1 MKRTYHT
8 TITSILMC
16 LAIFLLF
23 SCSRN
28 ANASTT
34 ITGEVVDE
42 NGDPVVDLSVAVRSH
57 KGDFIPDRHEMRGPQ
72 PDIFHHPQ
80 QSKTDGAGTFVFK
93 DIIVPSVN
101 LLTLF
106 PKYNSDYEIRGIE
119 IQGVVFS
126 VHPHHFFMFEGFP
139 FGIQEEVGK
148 VDVKL
153 TVRQRMFIRGQVL
166 KADGTPLRN
175 KRVRLKTKTRYVDG
189 GSGSGS
195 GSTRTDNE
203 GRFTE
208 HVENAAYYT
217 LTIVYQGQ
225 SVQSQEYLLEE
236 GQQLDGLTFT
246 LAAVKQESSKLNV
259 VDLFTPKSRVRKPAP
274 NRELRRK
281 IVQQRQEGVWA
292 INPANRH
299 AYKVISCK
307 TPKEALTKAAA
318 QKAHL
323 VAINDKEEQQWL
335 LDVYGEGENYWI
347 GYTDRLKQDNKKWD
361 NGDPMTYTNWDTQK
375 LLTTRDTDAGKTYT
389 ALIGVT
395 GKWQQISEGTPVADI
410 TRKAILEK
418 KDLMI
423 KKAPSEEQT
432 E

>member
-1 MKRTYHT
+1 MKHTYHT
-8 TITSILMC
+8 TIASILMY

-23 SCSRN
+23 FYNSN
-28 ANASTT
+28 ANASI

-42 NGDPVVDLSVAVRSH
+42 NGDPVVDLSVAVRSY
-57 KGDFIPDRHEMRGPQ
+57 KGDFIPDRHEMRAHR
-72 PDIFHHPQ
+72 PDIFSHPQ
-80 QSKTDGAGTFVFK
+80 QSKTDGTGSFVIK

-106 PKYNSDYEIRGIE
+106 SEYNSEYEIRGIE
-119 IQGVVFS
+119 IQGIFFS
-126 VHPHHFFMFEGFP
+126 VHPHHLMVRQGFP
-139 FGIQEEVGK
+139 FGIQKEVGK

-153 TVRQRMFIRGQVL
+153 TVRQRMHIRGQVL

-175 KRVRLKTKTRYVDG
+175 KRVTLKTKRRYVDG

-208 HVENAAYYT
+208 YVEDAAYYRI
-217 LTIVYQGQ
+217 TIEYEGQ
-225 SVQSQEYLLEE
+225 SVQSQEFLLED

-246 LAAVKQESSKLNV
+246 LKGVQQASPELNV
-259 VDLFTPKSRVRKPAP
+259 VDLFTPKPRVPKPAP
-274 NRELRRK
+274 NRELRHAIR
-281 IVQQRQEGVWA
+281 QMRQEGVWA

-299 AYKVISCK
+299 AYKVISCE
-307 TPKEALTKAAA
+307 TPEEALTKAAA

-323 VAINDKEEQQWL
+323 VAINDKAEQQWL
-335 LDVYGEGENYWI
+335 LDVYGDGENYWI
-347 GYTDRLKQDNKKWD
+347 GFTDGLKQDDKKWD
-361 NGDPMTYTNWDTQK
+361 NGDPITYTNWDTQK
-375 LLTTRDTDAGKTYT
+375 LLTTLNNDAGRTYT

-395 GKWQQISEGTPVADI
+395 GKWQQVSEDNPVTNI
-410 TRKAILEK
+410 TNKAILEK
-418 KDLMI
+418 KDLI
-423 KKAPSEEQT
+423 IGTPPPEKQT